1 MVALATA
8 VTALQERGV
17 QLPPVLKTAQTCM
30 HACLHTHSSA
40 LLPHHRYTISCYMQ
54 DYIVHVHQQ
63 ASLAEGHPP
72 DPYQSTVK
80 SLSAALVLVLMPGRT
95 HSSAA
100 CQVHRVSMT
109 AQQYIV
115 PGNMAFLWRGGA
127 EGLDVLCVCLG
138 GGGGAEGLNVQGT
151 EDLR

>member
-1 MVALATA
+1 M
-8 VTALQERGV
+8 
-17 QLPPVLKTAQTCM
+17 
-30 HACLHTHSSA
+30 
-40 LLPHHRYTISCYMQ
+40 
-54 DYIVHVHQQ
+54 HVHQQ

-115 PGNMAFLWRGGA
+115 PGNMAFLWRGA
-127 EGLDVLCVCLG
+127 EGLDVVCVCVWGGVGVGVG
-138 GGGGAEGLNVQGT
+138 GGEGAECTGNRGPAVT
-151 EDLR
+151 CCDLLVLWTGSSQRDVLHTRSAG